1 MFPSLPPILS
11 TLRGGLAA
19 LLILAGAAGVLAGTL
34 APWATFKLF
43 HNVEINLP
51 GLVFLWG
58 GLCLSVAS
66 LVFLGMRRSPLLCL
80 LGAFAI
86 LFSLGRARTE
96 IPEGIRRQI
105 VGAQGA
111 LVPVN
116 RLLDQFHI
124 NSADGT
130 WPIEVATFQDREANL
145 IGDGVTWAK
154 DGALVLLLGSV
165 LGLPGDPA
173 LVWIYA
179 RTARARCRA
188 CGARWMLSRGAKHC
202 PVCGAS
208 TLPAH
213 VRECPHCQTIARRG
227 DRHCVACGTA
237 LPAIAERPGRWPAR
251 PAERD

>member
-1 MFPSLPPILS
+1 MLPTLPPILS
-11 TLRGGLAA
+11 RLRGGLAA
-19 LLILAGAAGVLAGTL
+19 LLILAGAAGVLVGTL

-43 HNVEINLP
+43 HNIEINLP

-66 LVFLGMRRSPLLCL
+66 LVLLGMRRSPLLCL
-80 LGAFAI
+80 LGALVI
-86 LFSLGRARTE
+86 LFSLGKARTE
-96 IPEGIRRQI
+96 IPLGIRRQI

-111 LVPVN
+111 LVPLN

-124 NSADGT
+124 NGENGT

-145 IGDGVTWAK
+145 IADGVTWTS

-179 RTARARCRA
+179 RTVRARCRA

-208 TLPAH
+208 TVPAH
-213 VRECPHCQTIARRG
+213 VRECPHCHTIARKG
-227 DRHCVACGTA
+227 DCHCVACGTT
-237 LPAIAERPGRWPAR
+237 LPALAERPERTAR
-251 PAERD
+251 RTGAD